1 MNNIWMYWEN
11 AGKPTPEYINLC
23 IQSIDKHKGN
33 SQLNL
38 LNQDSIHQYLPDLR
52 PEWHKLKKAAHKADY
67 IRTRLVYKY
76 GGMWL
81 DCDMV
86 ALEDIEPLLNF
97 PDAYDYAC
105 QNIGTSIGCFVAR
118 PGCELLK
125 RLIDAQD
132 KILNEN
138 LSGFQW
144 NGIGNELLKE
154 LGKDYPYYQWPK
166 WNLDEISG
174 GKVSKLFSRQESIEE
189 NLSGNAVIFHFCN
202 EAIGPLIKKSVKDKQ
217 LLTSNMLMSK
227 VFRKALGIEENGRDD
242 FNFLEFC
249 KTTLKKLKG

>member
-1 MNNIWMYWEN
+1 MSIIWMYWEN
-11 AGKPTPEYINLC
+11 SGKSMPEYINLC
-23 IQSIDKHKGN
+23 IQTIKKHKGN

-38 LNQDSIHQYLPDLR
+38 LNQDSINQYLPDLR
-52 PEWHKLKKAAHKADY
+52 PEWHELKRAAHKADY

-86 ALEDIEPLLNF
+86 ALKDIEPLFSF
-97 PDAYDYAC
+97 PDIYDYAC
-105 QNIGTSIGCFVAR
+105 QNIEASIGCFVAR

-125 RLIDAQD
+125 KVIEAQD
-132 KILNEN
+132 KVLNEN

-154 LGKDYPYYQWPK
+154 FGQDYPYHQWPK
-166 WNLDEISG
+166 WTLDEISG
-174 GKVSKLFSRQESIEE
+174 GKVSKLLSRNESIEK
-189 NLSGNAVIFHFCN
+189 NLCGNAVIFHFCN
-202 EAIGPLIKKSVKDKQ
+202 ECIGPLIKKYVKDRQ

-227 VFRKALGIEENGRDD
+227 IFRKALAIEENTRDD
-242 FNFLEFC
+242 LSFLEIF
-249 KTTLKKLKG
+249 KTLLDKLKG